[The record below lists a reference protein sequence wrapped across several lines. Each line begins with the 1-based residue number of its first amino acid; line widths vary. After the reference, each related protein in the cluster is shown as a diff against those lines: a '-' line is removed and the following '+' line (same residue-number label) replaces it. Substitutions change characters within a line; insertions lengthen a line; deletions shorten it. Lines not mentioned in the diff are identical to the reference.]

1 MRLAVSARPAG
12 AALPFRLR
20 ARPEVSDLVDDIAA
34 RLSRRGHQVV
44 DYDLDAHGRALRKL
58 AVDEIFQDV
67 DLVLTPGGDRCRK
80 AWHRTGRPTVPVRA
94 GQAALQ
100 LAGAREPELL
110 AMARLIED
118 LIAGEADDD
127 AAR

>member
-12 AALPFRLR
+12 VRFR
-20 ARPEVSDLVDDIAA
+20 ARTEVTDLVEDIAA
-34 RLSRRGHQVV
+34 RLSRRGYQVV
-44 DYDLDAHGRALRKL
+44 DYDLDAHGRALRRL

-80 AWHRTGRPTVPVRA
+80 VWQRMGQPTVSVRA
-94 GQAALQ
+94 DGAPPLQ
-100 LAGAREPELL
+100 LAGVRGPELL
-110 AMARLIED
+110 ATALLIEN
-118 LIAGEADDD
+118 LISGEAVAD